1 MSFFSSSLKKGRKVI
16 LKFLR
21 KKKGGRTCCF
31 FLTSYSY
38 IKKNIYSSPFEA
50 SIVQGRMKEQSK
62 HITCFSKTMTESD
75 TLTYYPVS

>member
-1 MSFFSSSLKKGRKVI
+1 ML
-16 LKFLR
+16 FLFNLLLLH
-21 KKKGGRTCCF
+21 KEK
-31 FLTSYSY
+31 Y
-38 IKKNIYSSPFEA
+38 IFPFEA